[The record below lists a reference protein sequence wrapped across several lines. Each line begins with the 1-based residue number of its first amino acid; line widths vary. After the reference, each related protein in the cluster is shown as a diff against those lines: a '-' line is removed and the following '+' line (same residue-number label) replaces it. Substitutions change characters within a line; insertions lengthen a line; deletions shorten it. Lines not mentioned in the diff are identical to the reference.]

1 MININFITNDGAEV
15 SVNTEEGK
23 TLLEVAHENG
33 IQISS
38 PCEGN
43 LACGQCHVIID
54 DKFFSK
60 LEAPSERE
68 QDILDFLPNGEANSR
83 LACQIKIT
91 KDLDGMKVKV
101 ASF

>member
-1 MININFITNDGAEV
+1 MIKITFKSDADV
-15 SVNTEEGK
+15 TVTAQEGQ
-23 TLLEVAHENG
+23 TLLEVAQENG

-54 DKFFSK
+54 DAFFSK
-60 LEAPSERE
+60 LEEPSERE

-83 LACQIKIT
+83 LACQVKIT
-91 KDLDGMKVKV
+91 KELDGMTVKV

>member
-1 MININFITNDGAEV
+1 MIKITFKSDTDV
-15 SVNTEEGK
+15 TVNAKEGQ
-23 TLLEVAHENG
+23 TLLELAQENG

-54 DKFFSK
+54 EDFFAK
-60 LEAPSERE
+60 LETPSERE
-68 QDILDFLPNGEANSR
+68 QDILDFLPNGEACSR
-83 LACQIKIT
+83 LACQVKIT
-91 KDLDGMKVKV
+91 PELDGMSVKI

>member
-1 MININFITNDGAEV
+1 MINISFIKNDGSEV
-15 SVNTEEGK
+15 SVKANEGQ

-54 DKFFSK
+54 ENFFSK

-68 QDILDFLPNGEANSR
+68 QDILDFLPNGEENSR
-83 LACQIKIT
+83 LACQVKIT
-91 KDLDGMKVKV
+91 KNLDGMKVKV